1 MQKKIIKDSLD
12 NILEIRNL
20 SFTYTG
26 DNCNTVFKDINID
39 IKKNE
44 FFCIIGPSGCG
55 KTTLLNIIAGFET
68 ASEGSVY
75 QNGVEIKN
83 VSHERAV
90 VFQQDAVFP
99 WLTVYQNIEYGLRV
113 RNIPPEIREKKV
125 RQQLE
130 VVGLTGFE
138 DRYPRELS
146 GGMKKKVDLARVLVN
161 DPEMLLMDEPYGS
174 LDALTKEKLQI
185 SLTEIW
191 EQSRKTVIFVTHD
204 LEEALFLGDRIVI
217 MQHMKFDIPL
227 QIIDVPFKRPRDI
240 FVKEE
245 PEFQRMRRELLQEF
259 KLL

>member
-1 MQKKIIKDSLD
+1 MQNEVIKESIES
-12 NILEIRNL
+12 ILKIRNL
-20 SFTYTG
+20 SFSYTG
-26 DNCNTVFKDINID
+26 DECNMIFKNINID
-39 IKKNE
+39 ISENE

-68 ASEGSVY
+68 ATGGSVL
-75 QNGVEIKN
+75 QSGVEIKN

-99 WLTVYQNIEYGLRV
+99 WLTVYQNIEYGLKV
-113 RNIPPEIREKKV
+113 RNIPHEIREKRV
-125 RQQLE
+125 REYLD

-146 GGMKKKVDLARVLVN
+146 GGMKKRVDLARVLVN

-191 EQSRKTVIFVTHD
+191 EHSRKTVVFVTHD

-217 MQHMKFDIPL
+217 MQHIKFNIPL
-227 QIIDVPFKRPRDI
+227 RIIDVPFKRPREI
-240 FVKEE
+240 FLKEE